1 MLNLYKHTFVL
12 STQMSAENLFLNLK
26 GYLGSFLQNIEK
38 VWSMISSEVS
48 ISFISADCWLNLI
61 NKLLFCS
68 RGRWLQKNV
77 FPWFCKNLWLISQSW
92 ADRRTTEA
100 KTLAANC
107 GPSTSYLR
115 SSWVSPFRSQVHL
128 PLNSCLTEVLGFMYV
143 PPVLRKHFY

>member
-1 MLNLYKHTFVL
+1 MLNLFIYPDVCWDPFSKV
-12 STQMSAENLFLNLK
+12 K
-26 GYLGSFLQNIEK
+26 RILG
-38 VWSMISSEVS
+38 
-48 ISFISADCWLNLI
+48 FISTKYWKGVINDKFWNIDFIHLCWLLAELDKQI
-61 NKLLFCS
+61 TVLFKGEMIAEE
-68 RGRWLQKNV
+68 R

-115 SSWVSPFRSQVHL
+115 SSWVSLFCSQVHL

-143 PPVLRKHFY
+143 PRVLRKHFY